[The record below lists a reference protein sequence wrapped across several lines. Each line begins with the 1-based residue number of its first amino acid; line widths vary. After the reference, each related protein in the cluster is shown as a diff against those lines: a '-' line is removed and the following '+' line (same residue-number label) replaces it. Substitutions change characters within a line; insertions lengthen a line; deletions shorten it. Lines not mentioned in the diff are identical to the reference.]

1 MSIAVDL
8 SPRTASLDPEAF
20 SVPTGREEE
29 WRFSP
34 IERILPFTT
43 TIVGAGNVLAEES
56 EFIRNVAIAELDSA
70 WLPTDRVAAIARAS
84 VTQAVI
90 VTIPNDAVIQEPI
103 VVHLRGQA
111 PQSYMH
117 VEIRAGRFSQA
128 TIVLEHDTTVDIAGA
143 VVVDAGDG
151 AHLTVVSV
159 LDGQAESAFLVH
171 WASSLGRDATY
182 KGCQVT
188 LAGKT
193 VRILPSVTY
202 RAPGGKAELL
212 GVFLADQDQYFEHR
226 IFVNHEEPHCS
237 SNVTYKGALSGANAH
252 TVWVGDVLVRRTAIG
267 IDTYE
272 LNRNLLLNDGPRADS
287 VPNLELETGDVAGA
301 GHASATGRFDD
312 EQLFYLQARGIPEH
326 IARKLVVHGFF
337 ADVLGRI
344 GNPAWRDTL
353 MERIDARLGATDVI
367 NVGIDDD

>member
-8 SPRTASLDPEAF
+8 SPRIASLDPDAF
-20 SVPTGREEE
+20 IVPTGREEE

-34 IERILPFTT
+34 IERILPFAVP
-43 TIVGAGNVLAEES
+43 IAGAGVVQAQES
-56 EFIRNVAIAELDSA
+56 EFIRNVAITELASS
-70 WLPTDRVAAIARAS
+70 WLPTDRVAAVARAS
-84 VTQAVI
+84 VTHAV
-90 VTIPNDAVIQEPI
+90 VVNIPNDAVIGEPI
-103 VVHLRGQA
+103 VVHLTGTA

-117 VEIRAGRFSQA
+117 VEIRAGRFSEA
-128 TIVLEHDTTVDIAGA
+128 TVVLEHDTNVDVAGA
-143 VVVDAGDG
+143 VVVDSGDG
-151 AHLTVVSV
+151 SNVTVMSV
-159 LDGQAESAFLVH
+159 LDGGAEKSFLVH
-171 WASSLGRDATY
+171 WAASLGRDAVY
-182 KGCQVT
+182 KACQVT

-202 RAPGGKAELL
+202 RAPGGKADLL

-226 IFVNHEEPHCS
+226 IFVNHEQPHCS

-287 VPNLELETGDVAGA
+287 VPNLELETGDVVSA

-312 EQLFYLQARGIPEH
+312 EQLFYLQARGIPER

-337 ADVLGRI
+337 ADVLGRV
-344 GNPAWRDTL
+344 GNADWRDTL
-353 MERIDARLGATDVI
+353 MERIDARLEATESI
-367 NVGIDDD
+367 AASNG